1 MTTKNTASPLQG
13 NKDAKKQ
20 IVPNVPVKKANDY
33 KQKSAKVEVKEIS
46 QYTKNVLNVNKELK
60 KERVKLGYCIDDL
73 LKLANL
79 PTQYKSILSK
89 AKKDSVSY
97 KLIET
102 NVKKTKNGFNAFYLL
117 QYLHKATKVNK

>member
-1 MTTKNTASPLQG
+1 MTTKKAASQLQG

-20 IVPNVPVKKANDY
+20 IIANVPVKKANDY
-33 KQKSAKVEVKEIS
+33 KQKPTKLEVKQIS
-46 QYTKNVLNVNKELK
+46 QYAANVLNVNKELK
-60 KERVKLGYCIDDL
+60 KERLKLGYCVDDL

-79 PTQYKSILSK
+79 PAQYKSILSK

-117 QYLHKATKVNK
+117 QYLHKATKNK